1 MQYTW
6 VRRGKY
12 TGNVALLEIVIFF
25 GFFDYLVLK
34 SESVYKRCCYAS
46 VSDKSI
52 IVDSYQ
58 QICLFSKKLGDY
70 LIKIY
75 CHPLESFFFVIYTGN
90 VWYFL
95 KEKGSYYIEAYH
107 Q

>member
-1 MQYTW
+1 M
-6 VRRGKY
+6 
-12 TGNVALLEIVIFF
+12 IFF
-25 GFFDYLVLK
+25 GFFQYLVLK

-75 CHPLESFFFVIYTGN
+75 CHLLESFFFLSFIREMSDISLKRLRKVLIILKVTTNKSGIY
-90 VWYFL
+90 
-95 KEKGSYYIEAYH
+95 IP
-107 Q
+107 

>member
-1 MQYTW
+1 M
-6 VRRGKY
+6 
-12 TGNVALLEIVIFF
+12 IFF

-75 CHPLESFFFVIYTGN
+75 CHLLESFFLSFIREMSDISLKRKVLIILKLTTNKSGIY
-90 VWYFL
+90 
-95 KEKGSYYIEAYH
+95 IP
-107 Q
+107 